1 MIIVVCG
8 PSGVGK
14 TKMSIELAKY
24 YNGIIINADA
34 TQIYKELDIG
44 SSKVKP
50 SETEGIKHY
59 MIDIKSPIE
68 EYNVFEYQKDTRKIL
83 LDNADKNIII
93 VGGTGLYINALLY
106 DYKFDIDN
114 PSRDKTT
121 NHAKELYKAYYI
133 GLTTD
138 RKILYNRINSR
149 VDEMVREGLIIE
161 VKKLY
166 GKYPYSKILHSAIGY
181 KELIKYFNNELTLD
195 ESIELIK
202 KNTRHYAK
210 RQYTWFNNK
219 LDVNWFNV
227 DYDNFNN
234 TVKDVIDY
242 LNSK

>member
-1 MIIVVCG
+1 
-8 PSGVGK
+8 
-14 TKMSIELAKY
+14 
-24 YNGIIINADA
+24 
-34 TQIYKELDIG
+34 
-44 SSKVKP
+44 
-50 SETEGIKHY
+50 
-59 MIDIKSPIE
+59 
-68 EYNVFEYQKDTRKIL
+68 
-83 LDNADKNIII
+83 
-93 VGGTGLYINALLY
+93 
-106 DYKFDIDN
+106 
-114 PSRDKTT
+114 
-121 NHAKELYKAYYI
+121 
-133 GLTTD
+133 
-138 RKILYNRINSR
+138 
-149 VDEMVREGLIIE
+149 MVREGLISE